1 MSKLNAPWKDE
12 ALAMV
17 QALKSGGI
25 ILSATD
31 TVWGLACDATNAEAV
46 ARMAELKG
54 RPLEK
59 SFLAL
64 VSDDGQ
70 MERLLPNLPDAAWE
84 LIEASDRPVTV
95 VGQAGT
101 GHRLADGMVRGDG
114 SLGVRCV
121 QEPFLQFIIRGL
133 ARPLASTS
141 ANLSGAP
148 TPARLQDVAE
158 SVKAGVDV
166 VGTWQPE
173 RSAPP
178 SWVVRFDETGRFSV
192 LRP

>member
-1 MSKLNAPWKDE
+1 MSKLNEPWREE
-12 ALAMV
+12 ALALV
-17 QALKSGGI
+17 QALKAGGV

-31 TVWGLACDATNAEAV
+31 TVWGLACDATNADAV
-46 ARMAELKG
+46 ARMAALKG

-64 VSDDGQ
+64 VADDGQ
-70 MERLLPNLPDAAWE
+70 MERLLPQLPDSAWE

-95 VGQAGT
+95 VGQAGI
-101 GHRLADGMVRGDG
+101 GHRLAAGMVRSDG

-121 QEPFLQFIIRGL
+121 KEPYLQFIIRGL
-133 ARPLASTS
+133 SRPLASTS
-141 ANLSGAP
+141 ANISGSP
-148 TPARLQDVAE
+148 TPTRLQEVADA
-158 SVKAGVDV
+158 VKDGVDA
-166 VGTWQPE
+166 VGTWQPGH
-173 RSAPP
+173 SAPP